1 MSLYANVKTFALAAV
16 KPLIQALRTRFDY
29 QVKYINK
36 RVNAQ
41 DDSFMQLQKDFAELN
56 KKVVEGTD
64 AYLEYRKQLQG
75 FEAKLYTADQ
85 VKALDRR
92 VQQLLI
98 VINELYILISNKLPN
113 EELPDLDP
121 WLPDDPI
128 PLASDFEA
136 EWRKELQVD
145 PDVELTEEQRKMAD
159 EYIRS
164 RYLTYPYLPDYPTN
178 EDGSFLT
185 DEQIEEFWHERNG
198 VAGDAELTAEQ
209 ERDIQAYK
217 DAYEYVYRQ
226 APKEDEEETPTPT
239 PPVEE
244 PEEPAP
250 PVGE

>member
-1 MSLYANVKTFALAAV
+1 MSLYVNVKTFALAAV

-41 DDSFMQLQKDFAELN
+41 DDSFLQLQKDFAELN
-56 KKVVEGTD
+56 KKVVVGTE
-64 AYLEYRKQLQG
+64 AYLEYLKQLQG

-92 VQQLLI
+92 VQQLLL
-98 VINELYILISNKLPN
+98 VINELYILIHNKLPN

-128 PLASDFEA
+128 PLASEFEA
-136 EWRKELQVD
+136 EWREKLHVD
-145 PDVELTEEQRKMAD
+145 PDAELSEEQRKMAD

-164 RYLTYPYLPDYPTN
+164 RYLTYPYLPEYPTN

-185 DEQIEEFWHERNG
+185 DEQIKEFFYDTHG
-198 VAGDAELTAEQ
+198 LTAEDELTSEQ
-209 ERDIQAYK
+209 QRDLQAYK

-226 APKEDEEETPTPT
+226 APEKEEEPT
-239 PPVEE
+239 PP
-244 PEEPAP
+244 ADA
-250 PVGE
+250 

>member
-1 MSLYANVKTFALAAV
+1 MPLYVNVKTFALAAV
-16 KPLIQALRTRFDY
+16 KPLIQALKTRFDY

-145 PDVELTEEQRKMAD
+145 PDVELTEEVSNIRRDVIANDCTNSICYSEDSRNKTGDSVYNTYGNRDTDTVYTPENSVAD
-159 EYIRS
+159 D
-164 RYLTYPYLPDYPTN
+164 RYGY
-178 EDGSFLT
+178 
-185 DEQIEEFWHERNG
+185 
-198 VAGDAELTAEQ
+198 
-209 ERDIQAYK
+209 
-217 DAYEYVYRQ
+217 
-226 APKEDEEETPTPT
+226 
-239 PPVEE
+239 
-244 PEEPAP
+244 
-250 PVGE
+250 

>member
-1 MSLYANVKTFALAAV
+1 MSLYVNVKTFALAAV

-41 DDSFMQLQKDFAELN
+41 DDSFLQLQKDFAELN
-56 KKVVEGTD
+56 KKVVVGTE
-64 AYLEYRKQLQG
+64 AYLEYLKQLQG

-92 VQQLLI
+92 VQQLLL
-98 VINELYILISNKLPN
+98 VINELYILIHNKLPN

-128 PLASDFEA
+128 PLASEFEA
-136 EWRKELQVD
+136 EWREKLHVD
-145 PDVELTEEQRKMAD
+145 PDVELDEAQRKMAD

-164 RYLTYPYLPDYPTN
+164 RYLTYPYLPEYPTN

-185 DEQIEEFWHERNG
+185 DEQIEEFFYETHG
-198 VAGDAELTAEQ
+198 LTAEDELTSEQ
-209 ERDIQAYK
+209 QRDLQAYK

-226 APKEDEEETPTPT
+226 APEEEEEPT
-239 PPVEE
+239 PP
-244 PEEPAP
+244 A
-250 PVGE
+250 GT

>member
-1 MSLYANVKTFALAAV
+1 MSLYVNVKTFALAAV
-16 KPLIQALRTRFDY
+16 KPLIQALRTRYDY
-29 QVKYINK
+29 QVKYMNK

-41 DDSFMQLQKDFAELN
+41 DDSIMQLQKDFAELN
-56 KKVVEGTD
+56 KKVVVGTE
-64 AYLEYRKQLQG
+64 AYLQYREQLQG
-75 FEAKLYTADQ
+75 FEAKLYTTDQ

-121 WLPDDPI
+121 WLPTDPV
-128 PLASDFEA
+128 PLAADFEA
-136 EWRKELQVD
+136 EWRKELSVD

-159 EYIRS
+159 AYIRS

-239 PPVEE
+239 PPVVE
-244 PEEPAP
+244 PEEPT
-250 PVGE
+250 E

>member
-1 MSLYANVKTFALAAV
+1 MSLYVNVKTFALAAV

-41 DDSFMQLQKDFAELN
+41 DDSFLQLQKDFAELN
-56 KKVVEGTD
+56 KKVVVGTE
-64 AYLEYRKQLQG
+64 AYLEYLKQLQG

-92 VQQLLI
+92 VQQLLL
-98 VINELYILISNKLPN
+98 VINELYILIHNKLPN

-128 PLASDFEA
+128 PLASEFEA
-136 EWRKELQVD
+136 EWREKLHVD
-145 PDVELTEEQRKMAD
+145 PDVELDEEQRKMAD
-159 EYIRS
+159 KYIRS
-164 RYLTYPYLPDYPTN
+164 RYLTYPYLPEYPTN

-185 DEQIEEFWHERNG
+185 DEQIEEFFYETHG
-198 VAGDAELTAEQ
+198 LTAEDELTSEQ
-209 ERDIQAYK
+209 QRDLQAYK

-226 APKEDEEETPTPT
+226 APEEEEEPT
-239 PPVEE
+239 PPT
-244 PEEPAP
+244 
-250 PVGE
+250 GT

>member
-1 MSLYANVKTFALAAV
+1 MSLYVNVKTFALAAV

-178 EDGSFLT
+178 GDGSFLT

-226 APKEDEEETPTPT
+226 APKEDEEETPTP
-239 PPVEE
+239 PI
-244 PEEPAP
+244 
-250 PVGE
+250 GE

>member
-1 MSLYANVKTFALAAV
+1 MSLYVNVKTFALAAV

-41 DDSFMQLQKDFAELN
+41 DDSFLQLQKDFAELN
-56 KKVVEGTD
+56 KKVVVGTE
-64 AYLEYRKQLQG
+64 AYLEYLKQLQG

-92 VQQLLI
+92 VQQLLL
-98 VINELYILISNKLPN
+98 VINELYILIHNKLPN

-128 PLASDFEA
+128 PLASEFEA
-136 EWRKELQVD
+136 EWREKLHVD
-145 PDVELTEEQRKMAD
+145 PDAELSEEQRKMAD

-164 RYLTYPYLPDYPTN
+164 RYLTYPYLPEYPTN

-185 DEQIEEFWHERNG
+185 DEQIKEFFYDTHG
-198 VAGDAELTAEQ
+198 LTAEDELTSEQ
-209 ERDIQAYK
+209 QRDLQAYK

-226 APKEDEEETPTPT
+226 APEEEEKPT
-239 PPVEE
+239 PP
-244 PEEPAP
+244 ADA
-250 PVGE
+250 

>member
-1 MSLYANVKTFALAAV
+1 MSLYVNVKTFALAAV

-41 DDSFMQLQKDFAELN
+41 DDSFLQLQKDFAELN
-56 KKVVEGTD
+56 KKVVVGTE
-64 AYLEYRKQLQG
+64 AYLEYLKQLQG

-92 VQQLLI
+92 VQQLLL
-98 VINELYILISNKLPN
+98 VINELYILIHNKLPN

-128 PLASDFEA
+128 PLASKFEA
-136 EWRKELQVD
+136 EWREKLHVD
-145 PDVELTEEQRKMAD
+145 PDVELDEAQRKMAD

-164 RYLTYPYLPDYPTN
+164 RYLTYPYLPEYPTN

-185 DEQIEEFWHERNG
+185 DEQIEKFFYETHG
-198 VAGDAELTAEQ
+198 LTAEDELTSEQ
-209 ERDIQAYK
+209 QRDLQAYK

-226 APKEDEEETPTPT
+226 APEEEEEPT
-239 PPVEE
+239 PP
-244 PEEPAP
+244 A
-250 PVGE
+250 GT

>member
-1 MSLYANVKTFALAAV
+1 MSLYVNVKTFALAAV

-41 DDSFMQLQKDFAELN
+41 DDSFLQLQKDFAELN
-56 KKVVEGTD
+56 KKVVVGTE
-64 AYLEYRKQLQG
+64 AYLEYLKQLQG

-92 VQQLLI
+92 VQQLLL
-98 VINELYILISNKLPN
+98 VINELYILIHNKLPN

-128 PLASDFEA
+128 PLASEFEA
-136 EWRKELQVD
+136 EWREKLHVD
-145 PDVELTEEQRKMAD
+145 PDVELDEEQRKMAD

-164 RYLTYPYLPDYPTN
+164 RYLTYPYLPEYPTN

-185 DEQIEEFWHERNG
+185 DEQIEEFFYETHG
-198 VAGDAELTAEQ
+198 LTAEDELTSEQ
-209 ERDIQAYK
+209 QRDLQAYK

-226 APKEDEEETPTPT
+226 APKEEEEPT
-239 PPVEE
+239 PP
-244 PEEPAP
+244 A
-250 PVGE
+250 GT

>member
-1 MSLYANVKTFALAAV
+1 MSLYVNVKTFALAAV

-29 QVKYINK
+29 QVKYINQ

-41 DDSFMQLQKDFAELN
+41 DDSFLQLQKDFAELN
-56 KKVVEGTD
+56 KKVVVGTE
-64 AYLEYRKQLQG
+64 AYLEYLKQLQG

-92 VQQLLI
+92 VRQLLL
-98 VINELYILISNKLPN
+98 VINELYILIHNKLPN

-128 PLASDFEA
+128 PLASEFEA
-136 EWRKELQVD
+136 EWREELHVD
-145 PDVELTEEQRKMAD
+145 PDVELDEEQRKMAD

-164 RYLTYPYLPDYPTN
+164 RYLTYPYLPEYPTN

-185 DEQIEEFWHERNG
+185 DEQIEEFFYETHGLTAE
-198 VAGDAELTAEQ
+198 AELTSEQ
-209 ERDIQAYK
+209 QRDLQAYK

-226 APKEDEEETPTPT
+226 APEEEEKPT
-239 PPVEE
+239 PP
-244 PEEPAP
+244 ADA
-250 PVGE
+250 

>member
-1 MSLYANVKTFALAAV
+1 MSLYVNVKTFALAAV

-41 DDSFMQLQKDFAELN
+41 DDSFLQLQKDFAELN
-56 KKVVEGTD
+56 KKVVVGTE
-64 AYLEYRKQLQG
+64 AYLEYLKQLQG

-92 VQQLLI
+92 VQQLLL
-98 VINELYILISNKLPN
+98 VINELYILIHNKLPN

-121 WLPDDPI
+121 WLPNDPI
-128 PLASDFEA
+128 PLASEFEA
-136 EWRKELQVD
+136 EWREKLHVD
-145 PDVELTEEQRKMAD
+145 PDAELSEEQRKMAD

-164 RYLTYPYLPDYPTN
+164 RYLTYPYLPEYPTN

-185 DEQIEEFWHERNG
+185 DEQIKEFFYATHG
-198 VAGDAELTAEQ
+198 LTAEDELTSEQ
-209 ERDIQAYK
+209 QRDLQAYK

-226 APKEDEEETPTPT
+226 APEEEEKPT
-239 PPVEE
+239 PP
-244 PEEPAP
+244 ADA
-250 PVGE
+250 

>member
-1 MSLYANVKTFALAAV
+1 MSLYVNVKTFALAAV

-41 DDSFMQLQKDFAELN
+41 DDSFLQLQKDFAELN
-56 KKVVEGTD
+56 KKVVVGTE
-64 AYLEYRKQLQG
+64 AYLEYLKQLQG

-92 VQQLLI
+92 VQQLLL
-98 VINELYILISNKLPN
+98 VINELYILIHNKLPN

-128 PLASDFEA
+128 PLASKFEA
-136 EWRKELQVD
+136 EWREKLHVD
-145 PDVELTEEQRKMAD
+145 PDVELDEAQRKMAD

-164 RYLTYPYLPDYPTN
+164 RYLTYPYLPEYPTN

-185 DEQIEEFWHERNG
+185 DEQIEEFFYETHG
-198 VAGDAELTAEQ
+198 LTAEDELTSEQ
-209 ERDIQAYK
+209 QRDLQAYK

-226 APKEDEEETPTPT
+226 APEEEEEPT
-239 PPVEE
+239 PP
-244 PEEPAP
+244 A
-250 PVGE
+250 GT

>member
-1 MSLYANVKTFALAAV
+1 MSLYVNVKTFALAAV

-41 DDSFMQLQKDFAELN
+41 DDSFLQLQKDFVELN
-56 KKVVEGTD
+56 KKVVVGTE
-64 AYLEYRKQLQG
+64 AYLEYLKQLQG

-92 VQQLLI
+92 VQQLLL
-98 VINELYILISNKLPN
+98 VINELYILIHNKLPN

-128 PLASDFEA
+128 PLASEFEA
-136 EWRKELQVD
+136 EWREKLHVD
-145 PDVELTEEQRKMAD
+145 PDVELDEEQRKMAD

-164 RYLTYPYLPDYPTN
+164 RYLTYPYLPEYPTN

-185 DEQIEEFWHERNG
+185 DEQIEEFFYKTHG
-198 VAGDAELTAEQ
+198 LTAEDELTSEQ
-209 ERDIQAYK
+209 QRDLQAYK

-226 APKEDEEETPTPT
+226 APKEEEEPT
-239 PPVEE
+239 PP
-244 PEEPAP
+244 A
-250 PVGE
+250 GT

>member
-1 MSLYANVKTFALAAV
+1 MSLYVNVKTFALAAV

-41 DDSFMQLQKDFAELN
+41 DDSFLQLQKDFAELN
-56 KKVVEGTD
+56 KKVVVGTE
-64 AYLEYRKQLQG
+64 AYLEYLKQLQG

-92 VQQLLI
+92 VQQLLL
-98 VINELYILISNKLPN
+98 VINELYILIHNKLPN

-128 PLASDFEA
+128 PLASKFEA
-136 EWRKELQVD
+136 EWREKLHVE
-145 PDVELTEEQRKMAD
+145 PDVELDEAQRKMAD

-164 RYLTYPYLPDYPTN
+164 RYLTYPYLPEYPTN

-185 DEQIEEFWHERNG
+185 DEQIEEFFYETHG
-198 VAGDAELTAEQ
+198 LTAEDELTSEQ
-209 ERDIQAYK
+209 QRDLQAYK

-226 APKEDEEETPTPT
+226 APEEEEEPT
-239 PPVEE
+239 PP
-244 PEEPAP
+244 A
-250 PVGE
+250 GT